1 MFNQWPF
8 FNTLLSNAQMA
19 LFKSEMEIAREYAA
33 LCEDP
38 ETGQRIF
45 KLINEEYQRCCENI
59 PAVGGHQALLG
70 DNPVLQL
77 SLSRR
82 DPYLD
87 PLNYIQ
93 LSLLNRTRK
102 SDITEQ
108 EKSTWFTPLLRSI
121 NAIAAGMRNTG

>member
-1 MFNQWPF
+1 
-8 FNTLLSNAQMA
+8 
-19 LFKSEMEIAREYAA
+19 
-33 LCEDP
+33 
-38 ETGQRIF
+38 
-45 KLINEEYQRCCENI
+45 
-59 PAVGGHQALLG
+59 
-70 DNPVLQL
+70 VLQL

-93 LSLLNRTRK
+93 LSLLHRTRK